1 MCSTVLLGLL
11 HGGVKVLI
19 FILSFIIEVFA
30 KYYTGKAD
38 KETVA
43 EKVHIL
49 DRE

>member
-1 MCSTVLLGLL
+1 MYSTVLLAL
-11 HGGVKVLI
+11 HGGVKAPIFILI
-19 FILSFIIEVFA
+19 FIFEVFA